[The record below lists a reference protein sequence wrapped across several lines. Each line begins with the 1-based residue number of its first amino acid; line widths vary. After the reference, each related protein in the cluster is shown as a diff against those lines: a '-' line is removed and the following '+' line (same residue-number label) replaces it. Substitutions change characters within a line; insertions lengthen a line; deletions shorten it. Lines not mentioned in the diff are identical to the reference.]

1 LIIPPSKLDP
11 TARPVNP
18 GAAPNG
24 LVRKNGTM
32 LRRLSQS
39 LILLILLSMFSFSL
53 LHIMPGDFAELL
65 LIEQMGGE
73 LPDTESL
80 QRFKDQNGFHDPLV
94 QQYGRWLT
102 AAIQGDL
109 GTSFQSGGS
118 VWGEIR
124 LRLANSAVLAGA
136 SIAISL
142 LVAVP
147 LGIGAAARPGS
158 LFDRLAMML
167 AVFGM
172 AVPNFWYSL
181 LMVLVFSLTLGWL
194 PVTGFGHWTHLVL
207 PALVIGTSL
216 SGVTARFIR
225 SCFLDVLGS
234 DFIRTARSKGL
245 REIRVLLFH
254 TLPNALVPIVT
265 LLGLQIGK
273 MFDSVVVVETIFAW
287 PGVGRLLIE
296 AILGRDFPVIQ
307 ACILVVGAVYIGVNL
322 IVDLL
327 VTIIDP
333 RIRGAV

>member
-1 LIIPPSKLDP
+1 M
-11 TARPVNP
+11 A
-18 GAAPNG
+18 
-24 LVRKNGTM
+24 
-32 LRRLSQS
+32 RRLSQS

-73 LPDTESL
+73 LPDAESL
-80 QRFKDQNGFHDPLV
+80 RRFKQQNGFEDPLPY
-94 QQYGRWLT
+94 QYGRWL
-102 AAIQGDL
+102 AGALQGDL
-109 GTSFQSGGS
+109 GTSFQSGGN
-118 VWGEIR
+118 VWGELR
-124 LRLANSAVLAGA
+124 LRLANSVLLAGA
-136 SIAISL
+136 SIAVSL
-142 LVAVP
+142 LVAIP

-158 LFDRLAMML
+158 AFDRLAMML

-172 AVPNFWYSL
+172 AIPNFWYSL

-194 PVTGFGHWTHLVL
+194 PVSGYGHWTHLVL

-225 SCFLDVLGS
+225 SCFLDVLSS
-234 DFIRTARSKGL
+234 DFVRTARAKGL
-245 REIRVLLFH
+245 REARVLFIH

-265 LLGLQIGK
+265 LLGMQIGK

-296 AILGRDFPVIQ
+296 AILSRDFPIIQ
-307 ACILVVGAVYIGVNL
+307 ACVLVVGTVYIGINL
-322 IVDLL
+322 IVDFI
-327 VTIIDP
+327 VTFIDP